1 MGKFLEVGNASA
13 KEGTS
18 LKSLGVG
25 TALEVQCLRLHTLNI
40 GGMRSIPGQG
50 TKTPHGKAKKKK
62 KEAWS

>member
-18 LKSLGVG
+18 LKRLGVG
-25 TALEVQCLRLHTLNI
+25 TSLEVQWLRFHTLNV

-50 TKTPHGKAKKKK
+50 TKMPHGKAKKKK